1 MYIFGSSIIIIL
13 LSQYLVIEYYIY
25 SFFLG
30 LLYLIFCRF
39 MSSKYL
45 IVRVYN
51 VVGTYIKCVINELF
65 KFIIF
70 LFILIKLKFDFGGNR
85 LEWLLSYSIPTYCS
99 KCMTNFITIYV
110 TYVVVQYYIIE
121 YSNKRVLLT
130 KLCLYYKDV

>member
-1 MYIFGSSIIIIL
+1 
-13 LSQYLVIEYYIY
+13 
-25 SFFLG
+25 
-30 LLYLIFCRF
+30 

-110 TYVVVQYYIIE
+110 TYVVV
-121 YSNKRVLLT
+121 
-130 KLCLYYKDV
+130 